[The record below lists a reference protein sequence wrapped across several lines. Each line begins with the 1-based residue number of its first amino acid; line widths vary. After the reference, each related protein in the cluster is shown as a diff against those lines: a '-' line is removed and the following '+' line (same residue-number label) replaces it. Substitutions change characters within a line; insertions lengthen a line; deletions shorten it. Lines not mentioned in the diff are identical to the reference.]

1 MFNESLSKYTVETIR
16 KEGIEIKTA
25 HHDKISVRY
34 RQIVTGEPHEMDPKE
49 CLTLHSKE
57 EGDVGVGMSIWT
69 TGNTT
74 TNLSRILL
82 ICGSVSLV
90 Q

>member
-1 MFNESLSKYTVETIR
+1 MSLYPSTPTIR

-25 HHDKISVRY
+25 HHDKISV
-34 RQIVTGEPHEMDPKE
+34 IVTGEPHEMDPKE
-49 CLTLHSKE
+49 CLTLHTKE

-74 TNLSRILL
+74 QEFS
-82 ICGSVSLV
+82 
-90 Q
+90 